1 MPPRIIKKRSHF
13 HLDLESILVA
23 GIRKRQNVIELVHI
37 AEPHRYF
44 ELLEVPQL
52 LKLK

>member
-13 HLDLESILVA
+13 HLDLESFLVA
-23 GIRKRQNVIELVHI
+23 RIGKRQNVIELVHT
-37 AEPHRYF
+37 AEPRRYF
-44 ELLEVPQL
+44 ELHEVPQL